1 LKKISKNI
9 KVSFYTPGGILLI
22 IIFFG
27 TIIRILRGQK
37 MKYKILIIAFAAS
50 LVVMFASGGAIAVTA
65 ENIDAGVRKSIDMLK
80 SVNGGKEVLKSSA
93 GALVFPAVFKAGIGL
108 GGEYGEGAL
117 VINGKIVDYYSTA
130 AASIGFQ
137 LGGQKKTII
146 IAFMDKNALESFRN
160 SSGWKVGADAS
171 VTVVAVG
178 ADGSID
184 TEKTNRPIVA
194 FVFDQKGLM
203 YNLTLEG
210 SKINKL
216 DR

>member
-1 LKKISKNI
+1 
-9 KVSFYTPGGILLI
+9 
-22 IIFFG
+22 
-27 TIIRILRGQK
+27 
-37 MKYKILIIAFAAS
+37 MKQKILIIAFAVSFIALFTAS
-50 LVVMFASGGAIAVTA
+50 GAIAVTA
-65 ENIDAGVRKSIDMLK
+65 ENIDAGVEKSLNMLK
-80 SVNGGKEVLKSSA
+80 GVNGGKEVLKNSL
-93 GALVFPAVFKAGIGL
+93 GMLVFPAVFKAGIGL

-117 VINGKIVDYYSTA
+117 VINGKTVDYYSTA

-146 IAFMDKNALESFRN
+146 IAFMDKNALNDFRD

-171 VTVVAVG
+171 VAVVAVG

-184 TEKTNRPIVA
+184 TEKTNKPIVA

-210 SKINKL
+210 SKIKKL